1 MTTIENATFVFH
13 SATRAERYAAGKA
26 LRSKAPRISHGEWAP
41 ASDRPDPIS
50 VLEEQNRTRLPE
62 LVPIRMGRM
71 SLSPFAFLRGSAAVM
86 ANDLAKTPVWASGY
100 SSAAMHTQVTS
111 AASLRQSAIWSST

>member
-1 MTTIENATFVFH
+1 MTTIENATVVPY
-13 SATRAERYAAGKA
+13 STTRAERYAAGKA

-86 ANDLAKTPVWASGY
+86 AVTWRRRPSRASRY
-100 SSAAMHTQVTS
+100 SSAAMHT
-111 AASLRQSAIWSST
+111 

>member
-1 MTTIENATFVFH
+1 MTTIENATVVPY
-13 SATRAERYAAGKA
+13 STTRAERYAAGKA

-62 LVPIRMGRM
+62 LVPIRYGTHV
-71 SLSPFAFLRGSAAVM
+71 AV
-86 ANDLAKTPVWASGY
+86 PVHLLTRLGDRSWRLTWRRRPSRASRY
-100 SSAAMHTQVTS
+100 SSAAMHT
-111 AASLRQSAIWSST
+111 